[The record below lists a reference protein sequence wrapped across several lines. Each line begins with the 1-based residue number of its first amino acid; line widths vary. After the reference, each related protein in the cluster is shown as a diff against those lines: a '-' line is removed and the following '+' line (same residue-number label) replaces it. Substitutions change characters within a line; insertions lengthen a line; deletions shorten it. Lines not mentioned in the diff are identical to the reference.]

1 MKNSRTLILFF
12 LLCYL
17 VAFVSGML
25 TRPEIPP
32 WYAGLAKPTWRPP
45 NWLFGPAWTILYGLM
60 ALAAWR
66 VWRAPG
72 SKRRTMALN
81 LFGIQLAL
89 NFPWTPAFFALHL
102 IRAAFGIIVL
112 LLLCLLFFIVNARK
126 VDRLAAALF
135 VPYVFWICFAGALNY
150 TIWSMNSVHASERPA
165 LPTAYAL
172 RLNEP
177 LGAEA
182 LPSPASW
189 EKAPAIQFDQD
200 WKGENADPQ
209 RATEVRLLWTPD
221 ILYLRFHCNYRNI
234 FLFPDARADGWRYEL
249 WDRDVAETFLQPDST
264 DAFVYREFEVSP
276 NGYWIDLAVSHGKIE
291 ELHSGLRRR
300 VVMDEKSKTWTAE
313 LAIPMKSLT
322 TQFDPQKP
330 WHANF
335 YRIEGDTEPRFYSAW
350 SPTFSPKPSFHV
362 PSAFGT
368 LDFRQ

>member
-1 MKNSRTLILFF
+1 MVCRVGK
-12 LLCYL
+12 
-17 VAFVSGML
+17 AD
-25 TRPEIPP
+25 
-32 WYAGLAKPTWRPP
+32 LAT
-45 NWLFGPAWTILYGLM
+45 T
-60 ALAAWR
+60 
-66 VWRAPG
+66 
-72 SKRRTMALN
+72 
-81 LFGIQLAL
+81 QLAFWPRMDDSVWTDGRGGL
-89 NFPWTPAFFALHL
+89 ESLASAWFEAENNGPKPFRYSIGSNFPWTPAFFALHL
-102 IRAAFGIIVL
+102 IRASVWDYCL

-234 FLFPDARADGWRYEL
+234 FVFPDARADGWRYEL

-264 DAFVYREFEVSP
+264 DHLCIA
-276 NGYWIDLAVSHGKIE
+276 N
-291 ELHSGLRRR
+291 
-300 VVMDEKSKTWTAE
+300 SK
-313 LAIPMKSLT
+313 
-322 TQFDPQKP
+322 
-330 WHANF
+330 
-335 YRIEGDTEPRFYSAW
+335 
-350 SPTFSPKPSFHV
+350 
-362 PSAFGT
+362 
-368 LDFRQ
+368 